1 VRRLGRRAEAEG
13 EGMTNDKCQMT
24 REARKWPADGG
35 GKGRGQK
42 SDDRDQTSELYPGG
56 ISDNS
61 PGFQGVLPKGVGG
74 IQHRVQL
81 GRRAAESKFD

>member
-1 VRRLGRRAEAEG
+1 
-13 EGMTNDKCQMT
+13 MTTDKCQMT
-24 REARKWPADGG
+24 KEARKWPADGG

-61 PGFQGVLPKGVGG
+61 PGFQGVLPK
-74 IQHRVQL
+74 
-81 GRRAAESKFD
+81 SKSSFGDFEYAPAC